1 MPKFRITA
9 PDGSSYEVT
18 APDGA
23 TEQEV
28 MSYAQRNFKLAAAPK
43 EAPTPKP
50 FGQQLDAAI
59 RDVPRQVGL
68 TARYGLEGV
77 GNVLDVLASPFRAGL
92 NAIGINSQPGSGQ
105 ALANIAGLPQP
116 RTAQERMVGEAS
128 RLVAGG
134 ALPIAAG
141 ARLASAA
148 PLAGSTAG
156 NVGAALA
163 ANPAQQMASAAAA
176 GGAGQYA
183 KETGGGSGPQFVSAL
198 TAGIAA
204 PAALGGTQRVM
215 QAARQAVTRPSVT
228 PQTIN
233 IKIENALQGTGMKFS
248 DLPNEVA
255 AGLRQDVTA
264 ALQTGQNVNQ
274 DVLRRLADYRLTGL
288 TPTAGPLSRDPAKF
302 TQQANLAKLGANSRD
317 PALQQLA
324 QVQNTNNRAL
334 LQNLDDVG
342 AAAAQD
348 QIGGA
353 ERIMN
358 ALNARNEQAKVA
370 IGSAYQAARD
380 TSGRAA
386 ALDPSAFTRKAN
398 DLLDDALLGGK
409 LPSDVRNLLN
419 RTATGEMPLTVDVA
433 EQFKTRIGE
442 LQRAT
447 TDMAERKAL
456 GLVRSAL
463 DDAPLLP
470 GQQIGQESIN
480 AFNQARTLNR
490 NWMKVVEQ
498 TPALQ
503 AVRDGMEPDKF
514 VQQFIVGQGGKSN
527 VMDVAKLKTAI
538 KDNPDAM
545 QAVKEQIAAFLKTRA
560 TGGAADEVAN
570 FSQSAYNKALQTVGD
585 RKLNLFFTPDEV
597 ARLKAVGRVSAYE
610 QVQPKGSAVNNSNTA
625 AAAFNL
631 LERVGESSLLN
642 KIPVLGPLAAG
653 PVQNIVIGQQAGRAL
668 NVPGALAGGQLP
680 LLPQA
685 QRAPFALSPAVLMGN
700 ETPEERR
707 RREQGLL
714 FP

>member
-1 MPKFRITA
+1 MPTYRITD
-9 PDGSSYEVT
+9 PQGKSYDVT
-18 APDGA
+18 APEGA
-23 TEQEV
+23 TQDEV
-28 MSYAQRNFKLAAAPK
+28 LAYAQRSFKMASAPK
-43 EAPTPKP
+43 APSKG
-50 FGQQLDAAI
+50 FGQQVDEAI
-59 RDVPRQVGL
+59 RDVPRQLGL

-77 GNVLDVLASPFRAGL
+77 GGLLDTLATPFRAGL
-92 NAIGINSQPGSGQ
+92 NAIGVNSQPGSGQ
-105 ALANIAGLPQP
+105 ALANIVGLPQP
-116 RTAQERMVGEAS
+116 KTAQERMVGEAS

-141 ARLASAA
+141 ARLAGAA

-156 NVGAALA
+156 RVGAALA
-163 ANPAQQMASAAAA
+163 ANPAQQLASAAAA

-183 KETGGGSGPQFVSAL
+183 KETGGGTGAQLVSSLA
-198 TAGIAA
+198 AGIAA
-204 PAALGGTQRVM
+204 PAALGGAQRLA
-215 QAARQAVTRPSVT
+215 QSARQAVSRPDLA

-233 IKIENALQGTGMKFS
+233 IKIENALQGTGLKFS
-248 DLPNEVA
+248 DLPADVA

-264 ALQTGQNVNQ
+264 ALQTNQNVNQ

-288 TPTAGPLSRDPAKF
+288 TPTAGPLSRDPAQF
-302 TQQANLAKLGANSRD
+302 TQQANLAKMGANSRD
-317 PALQQLA
+317 PVLQQLA

-342 AAAAQD
+342 AAAAPD
-348 QIGGA
+348 PISGA
-353 ERIMN
+353 ERIMG
-358 ALNARNEQAKVA
+358 ALSARNDQAKA
-370 IGSAYQAARD
+370 TIGAAYQAARD

-490 NWMKVVEQ
+490 NWMKVVDE

-527 VMDVAKLKTAI
+527 VMDVAKLKSAI

-545 QAVKEQIAAFLKTRA
+545 QAVKEQIAAFLKSRA

-570 FSQSAYNKALQTVGD
+570 FSQSAYNKALQSVGD
-585 RKLNLFFTPDEV
+585 RKLNLFFSPDEV

-610 QVQPKGSAVNNSNTA
+610 QVQPKGSAVGNSNTA
-625 AAAFNL
+625 AAAFGL

-653 PVQNIVIGQQAGRAL
+653 PLQNIVIGQQANRAL
-668 NVPGALAGGQLP
+668 NIPGALGGAGQLAM
-680 LLPQA
+680 LPQS
-685 QRAPFALSPAVLMGN
+685 QRAPFALSPAVLMGS

-714 FP
+714 IP